1 MEKREKQLQEQLA
14 GVLALLNP
22 ERRKA
27 GESFTRKL
35 ESELQGLGFSQYV
48 RVSADWSEVALFPGC
63 VEDRVRLLWSPNPG
77 QQPQPLDKIA
87 SGGELSRF
95 MLAVVSV
102 QEHDEEATL
111 IFDEVDAG
119 VGGLTLNKVG
129 DGSKLLPTPP
139 DAFDYALA
147 TACLRAFRHFR
158 VTKQVKDGRHLQQD
172 PSG

>member
-1 MEKREKQLQEQLA
+1 M
-14 GVLALLNP
+14 
-22 ERRKA
+22 
-27 GESFTRKL
+27 
-35 ESELQGLGFSQYV
+35 
-48 RVSADWSEVALFPGC
+48 ALFPGC

-119 VGGLTLNKVG
+119 VGGLTLNKVAER
-129 DGSKLLPTPP
+129 LEALATPP

-147 TACLRAFRHFR
+147 TACLQS
-158 VTKQVKDGRHLQQD
+158 VPPLPGDETSQGRQD
-172 PSG
+172 IYAMHPSG

>member
-22 ERRKA
+22 ERQA
-27 GESFTRKL
+27 GVFHLAGKRVAGI
-35 ESELQGLGFSQYV
+35 GLFPVCPCKRGLVGSGII
-48 RVSADWSEVALFPGC
+48 PGC
-63 VEDRVRLLWSPNPG
+63 VEDRVRLLWS
-77 QQPQPLDKIA
+77 LTWSTAAASDKIA

-102 QEHDEEATL
+102 QDHDEEATL

-119 VGGLTLNKVG
+119 VGGLTSTRLRN
-129 DGSKLLPTPP
+129 GSSSCPTP

-147 TACLRAFRHFR
+147 TACSRAFRHFR
-158 VTKQVKDGRHLQQD
+158 VR
-172 PSG
+172 